1 MEMNEALPQESGMTA
16 EVAPE
21 TVVET
26 PVESGSLKEKFQKLA
41 EKVAEPA
48 KVEEVKEVKEEAA
61 PVVAEKPAYQPNFK
75 VKAYDNEYEI
85 PESFRSFI
93 NEQNEKEFREVFEK
107 AYALEGM
114 KEKLHKTRQENET
127 FKKDVD
133 SFNTL
138 RQNLSRVS
146 KYVENGDYDMFFDSL
161 KIPESAIQ
169 KWVLSKLQQKEL
181 PPEQQAIYNKSNEER
196 RKLYELEQ
204 RNEQLS
210 TQFEQ
215 FQEAQRQ
222 QAVQQTFAQLDTIL
236 GKPEV
241 NSVASQFDAS
251 VGKAGAF
258 REEVLRRAS
267 IIYQTEGRDLTPE
280 EAVNDTLRVIAWN
293 QANQQSGAQA
303 PAASAQPKPV
313 LPNVQGKATSPV
325 SKQVKSLD
333 DLKKMRE
340 QILQDQR
347 AQINY

>member
-26 PVESGSLKEKFQKLA
+26 PVESGSLREKFQKLA

-48 KVEEVKEVKEEAA
+48 KAEEVKEEVA
-61 PVVAEKPAYQPNFK
+61 PVVAEKSSYQPNFK

-127 FKKDVD
+127 FKKDVET
-133 SFNTL
+133 FNTL
-138 RQNLSRVS
+138 RQNLTRVS

-222 QAVQQTFAQLDTIL
+222 QAVQQAFAQLDSVL

-267 IIYQTEGRDLTPE
+267 IVYQTEGKDMTPE
-280 EAVNDTLRVIAWN
+280 EAVNDTLRIIAWN
-293 QANQQSGAQA
+293 KQAQQNAAQA
-303 PAASAQPKPV
+303 PVANSQPKPV

-340 QILQDQR
+340 QMLQEQR